1 MIKAKKQ
8 FGQNFLKD
16 KAILNQIIQAIPND
30 GKFIIE
36 IGPGLGDLTEELVKN
51 FTVISYEIDRDLY
64 QILSKKFSKE
74 LKNGSL
80 KLIMGDVLEIFS
92 SEENYFLVSN
102 LPYYIATKIIL
113 NALRDDK
120 CLGFVVMV
128 QKEVG
133 LKFSAN
139 SGDKEFSS
147 LAVLAWLEGE
157 CEYLFDVPPTAF
169 EPPPKVTS
177 GVIRLKKDKKFPL
190 LDREKFSSFLKI
202 CFASPRKTIFRN
214 LTANYSKELISEVF
228 CDLNLDL
235 NLRPHQ
241 IHNALFVKIYE
252 NLKARNG
259 KQ

>member
-16 KAILNQIIQAIPND
+16 QTVLNKIIQAIPNNHN
-30 GKFIIE
+30 FIIE

-64 QILSKKFSKE
+64 QILSNKFSKE
-74 LKNGSL
+74 LQNGSL
-80 KLIMGDVLEIFS
+80 ELVMGDVLETFS
-92 SEENYFLVSN
+92 SEKSYFLVSN
-102 LPYYIATKIIL
+102 LPYYIATKVIV
-113 NALRDDK
+113 NALKDDK

-133 LKFSAN
+133 LKFSAS
-139 SGDKEFSS
+139 SGDKDFSS
-147 LAVLAWLEGE
+147 LAILAWLEGE
-157 CEYLFDVPPTAF
+157 CEYLFDVVPTAF
-169 EPPPKVTS
+169 EPPPKVIS
-177 GVIRLKKDKKFPL
+177 GVIRLKKNKKFPL
-190 LDREKFSSFLKI
+190 LDREKFGSFLKI
-202 CFASPRKTIFRN
+202 CFSSPRKTLFKN
-214 LTANYSKELISEVF
+214 LTTNYSKELVSEIYF
-228 CDLNLDL
+228 DLNLKL

-241 IHNALFVKIYE
+241 IHNALFVEIYE